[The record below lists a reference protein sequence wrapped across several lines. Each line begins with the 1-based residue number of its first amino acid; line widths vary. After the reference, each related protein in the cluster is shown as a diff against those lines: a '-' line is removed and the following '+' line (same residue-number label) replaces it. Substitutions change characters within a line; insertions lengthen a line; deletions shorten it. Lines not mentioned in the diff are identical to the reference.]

1 MAKVDISR
9 VGPGTLELNRD
20 ATTGE
25 YSLKKVG
32 FETINK
38 LTIPDLGTQAVTTTP
53 ATTTEQKTATDLT
66 DTGVGTQTQMAFRMP
81 DRGGD
86 NTIDTTGDMLA
97 EAKKTSTML
106 SATFDSPEMRKRDKA
121 KITSPL
127 DIQSPTERV
136 FDRPDISDV
145 AGDTRMTAQEA
156 APQED
161 IETADFTDY
170 ERSLLQLTPQ
180 EREKREPKFLKDL
193 FAQPKGI
200 ETARGVKSKTPLPRP
215 SGIDAPMTREEIP
228 DRGRG
233 QLGIRTT
240 KPTET
245 ALDMDRFA
253 GISRIGTLA
262 DKDVEDVKPV
272 QRSALETISTSLRT
286 TKDSILSNLKTP
298 MMMAIDA
305 ITPDPTA
312 VNKHD
317 TNYFT
322 DRGDGRIGGNPA
334 TDLYAGMNRVSAFG
348 NLEKAGEKRIARREQ
363 TIATKNV
370 SQKFI
375 DDTNKMKDQQSSYK
389 ASLDKNVTTKREAAI
404 MNQPGSGED
413 TSGRSG
419 GKIVCTMMNESYG
432 FGSFR
437 NKIWLRHSKNLAPE
451 YQIGYHRIFL
461 PLVKKA
467 KTNKIL
473 KKILEHIAVHRT
485 IDIRQQERNKIHL
498 IGRVYRTILEP
509 ICYWAGKK

>member
-9 VGPGTLELNRD
+9 VGPGTLELIRD
-20 ATTGE
+20 ATTGA
-25 YSLKKVG
+25 YSLKNVG

-38 LTIPDLGTQAVTTTP
+38 LTIPDLSTQAATTTP
-53 ATTTEQKTATDLT
+53 TTTAEEKTATDLT
-66 DTGVGTQTQMAFRMP
+66 DTSINTQTQMAFRMP
-81 DRGGD
+81 DRSGD

-97 EAKKTSTML
+97 EARKTSTML
-106 SATFDSPEMRKRDKA
+106 SDTFDSPEMKKRDEA

-127 DIQSPTERV
+127 DIQSPTQRV
-136 FDRPDISDV
+136 FGRPDIRDV
-145 AGDTRMTAQEA
+145 TGDTRITAQEA

-200 ETARGVKSKTPLPRP
+200 ETARGVKSEIPSPRP
-215 SGIDAPMTREEIP
+215 SGIDAPMAREEIP

-262 DKDVEDVKPV
+262 DKDVKDVKPV
-272 QRSALETISTSLRT
+272 QRSALETASTSL
-286 TKDSILSNLKTP
+286 KSAFKNIKTP
-298 MMMAIDA
+298 TMMILDA
-305 ITPDPTA
+305 IAGEPTA
-312 VNKHD
+312 VQNHAEQ
-317 TNYFT
+317 YFT
-322 DRGDGRIGGNPA
+322 NRGDGRIGGNPA

-348 NLEKAGEKRIARREQ
+348 NLEKDGEKRIERREK

-375 DDTNKMKDQQSSYK
+375 DDTNRMKDQQNSYK
-389 ASLDKNVTTKREAAI
+389 SSLDKNVTTKREAAI
-404 MNQPGSGED
+404 MNQPGSGGD

-467 KTNKIL
+467 KTNKII
-473 KKILEHIAVHRT
+473 KKILEHIAIHRT
-485 IDIRQQERNKIHL
+485 IDIRQEERNKTHL
-498 IGRVYRTILEP
+498 LGRVYRTILEP
-509 ICYWAGKK
+509 ICYWVGKI